1 MTFCG
6 PARDTVLTNRQTEKL
21 NFDTN
26 YITMITYV
34 MGFFRVIVFLQNSS
48 QNTRNSVLETLE
60 IPNFSMEKCPSF
72 PPYTIPRVFL
82 CFEFM
87 SLPPTKVRTQPAA
100 LLKLSEIVLYLS
112 KWSWIPELDQLLN
125 HAWFTEISLLY
136 LAIKCS
142 VLSHPTNGR
151 IIAYSTFCGRK
162 QTEFICYSGYQLRG
176 SRRIAC
182 QSNGRW
188 SAASPTC
195 IGKF

>member
-1 MTFCG
+1 
-6 PARDTVLTNRQTEKL
+6 
-21 NFDTN
+21 
-26 YITMITYV
+26 
-34 MGFFRVIVFLQNSS
+34 
-48 QNTRNSVLETLE
+48 
-60 IPNFSMEKCPSF
+60 
-72 PPYTIPRVFL
+72 
-82 CFEFM
+82 M

-100 LLKLSEIVLYLS
+100 LLKLGEIVLYLS
-112 KWSWIPELDQLLN
+112 KWSWIPELDQLFN

-151 IIAYSTFCGRK
+151 IIAYSYFCGRK

-176 SRRIAC
+176 SRRVTC